1 MCKFE
6 NVAYTLISITLP
18 SVGKISSSSL
28 SSTSSVAVA
37 AVSAAAVAAAAG
49 AAMGMFAVKQNSH
62 ATGNSTEVSIFMFKT
77 VKWKCTYQ

>member
-18 SVGKISSSSL
+18 SVGKISSSS
-28 SSTSSVAVA
+28 VA
-37 AVSAAAVAAAAG
+37 AISAAAVVAAGAAG

-62 ATGNSTEVSIFMFKT
+62 ATENSTEVSIFMFKT
-77 VKWKCTYQ
+77 VKYQ